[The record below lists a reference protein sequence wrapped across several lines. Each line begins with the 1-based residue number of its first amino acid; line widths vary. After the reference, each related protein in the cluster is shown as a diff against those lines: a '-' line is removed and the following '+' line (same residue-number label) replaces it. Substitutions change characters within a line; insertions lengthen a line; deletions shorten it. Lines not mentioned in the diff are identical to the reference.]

1 MNALLRTVLLLG
13 GLPALVGQPA
23 ESQASR
29 LMVYS
34 AASLTEPF
42 GELGD
47 MLERDHPGLTVRFN
61 FAGSQQLA
69 AQLEAGAP
77 ADVFASADQ
86 RWMGY
91 AKEKNLVT
99 GETPV
104 FARNRLVVI
113 VPRTNPARI
122 ASLSDLAWP
131 GTKIVMAAE
140 AVPVGKYSRRAVQ
153 NLAGA
158 PGYPAGYDRRVLANV
173 VSQEENVKGVVAK
186 VQLGEAD
193 AGVVYRSDV
202 NPTVARYVRVFEI
215 PDPYNVIASYPIA
228 VLKSAS
234 NPEAARLFLE
244 LVLSKRGQRVLRQHG
259 LLLVGAAANRKAN
272 APPVSH

>member
-1 MNALLRTVLLLG
+1 MNALLWAALVLLAV
-13 GLPALVGQPA
+13 PQLVGQSGQSKP
-23 ESQASR
+23 S
-29 LMVYS
+29 LLTVYA
-34 AASLTEPF
+34 AASLADAF

-47 MLERDHPGLTVRFN
+47 RLEREHPGLTVRFN

-77 ADVFASADQ
+77 ADVFASADE
-86 RWMGY
+86 RWMRH

-113 VPRTNPARI
+113 VPRTNPAQI
-122 ASLSDLAWP
+122 ASLQDLARR
-131 GTKIVMAAE
+131 GTKIVMAAK
-140 AVPVGKYSRRAVQ
+140 AVPVGNYSREAIQ

-158 PGYPAGYDRRVLANV
+158 AGYPAEYDRRVLANV

-202 NPTVARYVRVFEI
+202 NPAVARHVRVLDI

-228 VLKSAS
+228 VLKTAS
-234 NPEAARLFLE
+234 NPETARLFLE
-244 LVLSKRGQRVLRQHG
+244 LVLSASGQSALQRHG
-259 LLLVGAAANRKAN
+259 LLPTATAVPAS
-272 APPVSH
+272 P